1 MAARADEILALM
13 LDETW
18 DLTETLRTIED
29 RRDKLR
35 DAILSL
41 CRKRGMDRFQHTRG
55 TLRVDRYA
63 SYKVGR
69 ASEVL
74 HALEGLGW
82 VDDALQVKGRALHA
96 LAAQR
101 PDTREH
107 FGARFPEVRHEVL
120 VLTPRRAR

>member
-13 LDETW
+13 LEETW
-18 DLTETLRTIED
+18 DLTETLRAIES
-29 RRDKLR
+29 RRDALR
-35 DAILSL
+35 NAILSL
-41 CRKRGMDRFQHTRG
+41 CRKRGMDRFQHARG
-55 TLRVDRYA
+55 TLRIDRYA

-74 HALEGLGW
+74 QALEGLGW
-82 VDDALQVKGRALHA
+82 VDDVLQVKGRALHA
-96 LAAQR
+96 RAAERQ
-101 PDTREH
+101 DTRAH